1 MESQHQE
8 DEGRR
13 FFPVIRRRR
22 VIAAVIAM
30 MMLVLGVDYFEEGE
44 HSATSPG
51 STGDSSV
58 VTGDSN
64 AATVDEFDVIE
75 ALLAKTDNQRIEGR
89 GPTVEVPPDISF
101 AAQRPTFDFDAFDKA
116 MGSQRLVANERAL
129 TSKPPERDSFDDLN
143 RVNVLEIPESMALG
157 NGNRVHQSESQQLA
171 DSGSMQLADDKTG
184 TLHQNA
190 EWNKDMPPSALE
202 IPAVQILPAD
212 VTTSRVTHFDS
223 ATEQD
228 SVISSE
234 RIRFTG
240 MIVPAPS
247 QTAPKPSHP

>member
-22 VIAAVIAM
+22 LIAAVIAM
-30 MMLVLGVDYFEEGE
+30 MMMVLGIDYFEEE
-44 HSATSPG
+44 HSATSP
-51 STGDSSV
+51 SSAV
-58 VTGDSN
+58 ASNIVTVNSN

-89 GPTVEVPPDISF
+89 GPTVEVPSDISF

-202 IPAVQILPAD
+202 IPAVRILPAD
-212 VTTSRVTHFDS
+212 VTTSRVTHFNL
-223 ATEQD
+223 ANEQD
-228 SVISSE
+228 SVMSSE